1 MWRMLAKV
9 RLRYKNRAQVLI
21 HDSMSKERQGS
32 GHEYDL
38 K

>member
-1 MWRMLAKV
+1 MWRVLAKV
-9 RLRYKNRAQVLI
+9 RLGYKNRAQVLS

-32 GHEYDL
+32 GYEYDL